1 MEEKGFRGW
10 TKNKKAIAVREW
22 YPYNRAML
30 LDPSIRAT
38 MTPTEKIQESNKNLH
53 PLSSIHTSSNN
64 SGDES
69 TESIVTE
76 VSSRQSSGEV
86 DDVSLK
92 LNYSQATASFCIDAL
107 VQNEDLMK
115 SRERIKEEQS
125 KGKEVRE
132 NLEAVKKLT
141 AGKLFKAGTTRLGA
155 TVLEMHEKNLM
166 LEASKR
172 KEKDMVQK
180 RKQNALRVE
189 AQKIIDDNKPFDFT
203 KLKVKEMKIVLAPLK
218 RPGEKWPIKRKEL
231 IDLYAAVKD
240 RLNEELVVTERDDDS
255 ESITENNKINE
266 NTSDTGVEN
275 EIEADKKNSE
285 N

>member
-92 LNYSQATASFCIDAL
+92 LNY
-107 VQNEDLMK
+107 
-115 SRERIKEEQS
+115 
-125 KGKEVRE
+125 
-132 NLEAVKKLT
+132 
-141 AGKLFKAGTTRLGA
+141 
-155 TVLEMHEKNLM
+155 
-166 LEASKR
+166 
-172 KEKDMVQK
+172 
-180 RKQNALRVE
+180 
-189 AQKIIDDNKPFDFT
+189 
-203 KLKVKEMKIVLAPLK
+203 
-218 RPGEKWPIKRKEL
+218 
-231 IDLYAAVKD
+231 
-240 RLNEELVVTERDDDS
+240 
-255 ESITENNKINE
+255 
-266 NTSDTGVEN
+266 
-275 EIEADKKNSE
+275 
-285 N
+285 